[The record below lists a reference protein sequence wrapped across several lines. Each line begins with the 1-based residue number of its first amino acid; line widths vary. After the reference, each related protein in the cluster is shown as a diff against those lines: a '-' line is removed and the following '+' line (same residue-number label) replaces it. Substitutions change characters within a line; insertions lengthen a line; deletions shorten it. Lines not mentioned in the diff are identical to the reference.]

1 MNHRQRMKS
10 CLRGERPDRTPVAMW
25 RHFPVDD
32 QQADTMAAAHLHFQQ
47 TFDWDFL
54 KVTPASGYFV
64 YDWGVEDAWNGHPHG
79 TRDYTKRV
87 VHKPE
92 DWVMLEAPSIHR
104 GHLAEQLTALNKIVE
119 AIGEHTPVIF
129 TIFNPLSIA
138 KKLCGDDLLVEHLN
152 KFPDE
157 LCQGLQTITEVSK
170 EYVDAVINQIGA
182 DGIFFA
188 VQHAQVSMLSEDEYN
203 QFGRPYDLPVLQ
215 AAADGWLNVL
225 HLHGEAI
232 YFRLFVDYP
241 VQVINWHDLETKP
254 DLKTGLELFPGVV
267 CGGIRQETTLNLGT
281 PEQVRA
287 EAEQAIAATGGQRFI
302 LGTGC
307 VAPATTPYG
316 NLLAARR
323 IVEG

>member
-1 MNHRQRMKS
+1 MNHRERMQA
-10 CLRGERPDRTPVAMW
+10 CLRGETPDRTPVAMW

-54 KVTPASGYFV
+54 KVTPASGYFL

-87 VHKPE
+87 VRQPE
-92 DWVMLEAPSIHR
+92 DWAALEAPSIHR

-129 TIFNPLSIA
+129 TIFNPLSTA
-138 KKLCGDDLLVEHLN
+138 KKLCGDDLLIEHLR

-157 LCQGLQTITEVSK
+157 LSRGLETITEISK
-170 EYVDAVINQIGA
+170 EYVDAVINQVGA

-188 VQHAQVSMLSEDEYN
+188 VQHAQVSMISEDEYH

-215 AAADGWLNVL
+215 AAADGWLNLL
-225 HLHGEAI
+225 HLHGKAI
-232 YFRLFVDYP
+232 YFRQFVDYP

-254 DLKTGLELFPGVV
+254 DLKTGLETFPGMV
-267 CGGIRQETTLNLGT
+267 CGGIRQEITLNLGT

-287 EAEQAIAATGGQRFI
+287 EAESAIAATGGERFI

-307 VAPATTPYG
+307 VAPTTTPYG
-316 NLLAARR
+316 NLMAARR

>member
-1 MNHRQRMKS
+1 MNHRQRMQA
-10 CLRGERPDRTPVAMW
+10 CLRGETTDRTPVAMW

-32 QQADTMAAAHLHFQQ
+32 QRAETIAAAHLHFQQ
-47 TFDWDFL
+47 TYDWDFL
-54 KVTPASGYFV
+54 KITPASGYFL

-92 DWVMLEAPSIHR
+92 DWAALEAPAIHR
-104 GHLAEQLTALNKIVE
+104 GHLGEQLAALNRIVE

-129 TIFNPLSIA
+129 TIFNPLSTA
-138 KKLCGDDLLVEHLN
+138 KKLCGDALLIEHLR
-152 KFPDE
+152 KHPDE
-157 LCQGLQTITEVSK
+157 LCHGLELITEANK
-170 EYVDAVINQIGA
+170 EYVHAVINEIGA

-188 VQHAQVSMLSEDEYN
+188 VQHAQTSMLSEEEYHN
-203 QFGRPYDLPVLQ
+203 FGRPYDLPVLQ

-225 HLHGEAI
+225 HLHGEAV
-232 YFRLFVDYP
+232 YFNHFLDYP

-254 DLKTGLELFPGVV
+254 DLKTGQSQFPGAV

-281 PEQVRA
+281 PEDVRA
-287 EAEQAIAATGGQRFI
+287 EARQAIAATDGRGFI

-307 VAPATTPYG
+307 VAPTTTPHG
-316 NLLAARR
+316 NLMAARR
-323 IVEG
+323 VVEE